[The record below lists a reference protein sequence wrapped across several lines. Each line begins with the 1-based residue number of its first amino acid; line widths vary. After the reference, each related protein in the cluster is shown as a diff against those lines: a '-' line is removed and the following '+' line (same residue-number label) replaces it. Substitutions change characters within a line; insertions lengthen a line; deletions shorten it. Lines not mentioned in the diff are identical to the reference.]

1 MAFYDKFPYTN
12 FQEINLDVIMAKV
25 KELDQKYGTGL
36 PTYIKQFLVSH
47 INEILA
53 GVLYSADEEMIT
65 LSTPVQAVDAEHYY
79 DVTDQE
85 IVVTDDTEV

>member
-1 MAFYDKFPYTN
+1 MVWNKVPYTN
-12 FQEINLDVIMAKV
+12 FHQLNQDWIIKQIT
-25 KELDQKYGTGL
+25 ELDEKYGTGL
-36 PTYIKQFLVSH
+36 PTYVKQFLVSH

-79 DVTDQE
+79 DVTNQE
-85 IVVTDDTEV
+85 VIVTDDYEV

>member
-1 MAFYDKFPYTN
+1 MSIWEKVPYTN
-12 FQEINLDVIMAKV
+12 FHDLNLDWIIAKV
-25 KELDQKYGTGL
+25 KELDHKYGTGL
-36 PTYIKQFLVSH
+36 PTYIRQFLVSH

-79 DVTDQE
+79 NVTNQE
-85 IVVTDDTEV
+85 IVVTDDVEV

>member
-1 MAFYDKFPYTN
+1 MVWNKVPYTN
-12 FQEINLDVIMAKV
+12 FHQLNQDWIISKIT
-25 KELDQKYGTGL
+25 ELDKKYGTGL
-36 PTYIKQFLVSH
+36 PTYVKQFLVSH

-79 DVTDQE
+79 DVTNQE
-85 IVVTDDTEV
+85 VIVTDDYEV